1 MFDFEF
7 DFDFDFDLEHF
18 QADTQALAP
27 SAMPASKKGFNIKRI
42 LLNLAVISFLI
53 GFIFLYTGLFGAK
66 NAVSAISI
74 ATAMLMFINVDMG
87 IKTSHAPIVI
97 IVMFLFTGISS
108 HFGTWN
114 PFLGIAVNF
123 ISIFL
128 IVTFSCQAITSK
140 VYLPFVVC
148 YIFSQSNAVYE
159 MDLVKRMIGLLAG
172 GILVSAV
179 YVFFHR
185 KTKHRRGILSLL
197 KEVRPTS
204 LRTRFALRLAFS
216 LTLGMFLGDI
226 FALRRTA
233 WICMTINSLV
243 LPFLHETRKRFPFRL
258 LAQLPAAAIVYL
270 FFVLIMPKEWYI
282 VGLFFT
288 SFLYMF
294 ATNYFIQQIFG
305 SPGRH
310 SDAFCAGG
318 AGSGHRGRHQCHR
331 RVHQPRHDNEK
342 GLGTHADQPR
352 RPNSVQLPETSFGR
366 RPPQKLPLPPRHP
379 ENINVSC
386 LSLSGGAFFCAK
398 KPAFICRYIYC
409 FRYAL

>member
-7 DFDFDFDLEHF
+7 DFDFAIDLEHF

-53 GFIFLYTGLFGAK
+53 GFIYLYTALFGAK

-74 ATAMLMFINVDMG
+74 ATAMLMFLNVDMG
-87 IKTSHAPIVI
+87 IKTSHAPILI
-97 IVMFLFTGISS
+97 ITMFLFTGISS

-128 IVTFSCQAITSK
+128 IVTFSCQAITSR

-148 YIFSQSNAVYE
+148 YIFSQGTPVYE

-172 GILVSAV
+172 GILVSIV
-179 YVFFHR
+179 YVISHR
-185 KTKHRRGILSLL
+185 KTKHHRGILSLF
-197 KEVRPTS
+197 KEIHPTS

-226 FALRRTA
+226 FGLRRTA

-270 FFVLIMPKEWYI
+270 FFVLIMPKEWYV

-294 ATNYFIQQIFG
+294 ATNYFIQQIFVATNALVG
-305 SPGRH
+305 AMTFT
-310 SDAFCAGG
+310 DAPDAILMRFVLVSLG
-318 AGSGHRGRHQCHR
+318 AAIVVVTNVIAIWINPITIMKKIWERIRISRAVHKRCNFPE
-331 RVHQPRHDNEK
+331 HQP
-342 GLGTHADQPR
+342 GTGHHK
-352 RPNSVQLPETSFGR
+352 N
-366 RPPQKLPLPPRHP
+366 HHYHH
-379 ENINVSC
+379 
-386 LSLSGGAFFCAK
+386 K
-398 KPAFICRYIYC
+398 KQQT
-409 FRYAL
+409 